1 MAYCN
6 HPYDT
11 QTNEALNQSI
21 ATVAPKNTCYSG
33 TISLYSRI
41 NLVIGIHNLGYRQ
54 LFDALFQHHNM
65 LMTPYLSQ
73 YLERKEERKGMKR
86 KYERRLDVKMARSQ
100 KQKKSRQDV
109 FNERTDNSY
118 GAGVGLNAG
127 IKKKSTTKTVS
138 GDKKKEQQRCK
149 CGSDTHLR
157 TTHRDC
163 PLKKVKSRIM
173 KEGQPIP
180 ATDGAAGNYENVRVD
195 TPAAQHPPD
204 VPAVAWKLTST

>member
-1 MAYCN
+1 MKVNKEYKAPEDHRIDKTDTTTYSQLKKIFDQYANVNQMAYCN

-138 GDKKKEQQRCK
+138 GDKKKEQQ
-149 CGSDTHLR
+149 
-157 TTHRDC
+157 
-163 PLKKVKSRIM
+163 
-173 KEGQPIP
+173 
-180 ATDGAAGNYENVRVD
+180 
-195 TPAAQHPPD
+195 
-204 VPAVAWKLTST
+204 